1 MNSLQLHRD
10 LLQAFRQLGLKASKP
25 SQVNLALLCQA
36 LATCPNYHLAALALF
51 QLITCKGLP
60 SRDKNKNPPGCLTRA
75 GNKR

>member
-36 LATCPNYHLAALALF
+36 LACTGRKPCPPE
-51 QLITCKGLP
+51 I
-60 SRDKNKNPPGCLTRA
+60 
-75 GNKR
+75 